1 MARQSRKSFPSKALG
16 ALASGL
22 TWALKGIWWIA
33 KNVFSLVARGAVFI
47 FTKAFHGVKDFASSK
62 RVELGKPK
70 NEASYAAFV
79 EEKKIS
85 GELHGFEQE
94 LETSKSLIGIII
106 GSRGSGKSAMGL
118 RILENARAKGRK
130 VAAMGFSESALPAWI
145 EPVESLDEVKNGAFL
160 LVDEGGILFSAR
172 SSFSSPNKLL
182 SELLFISRH
191 KDLSVLFISQ
201 NSANLEINTLRQADY
216 LLLRQ
221 PSLLQKE
228 FERKV
233 IQKIY
238 DENEAEFKKFGKH
251 ATLVYSNWYNGFVS
265 NELPGFWS
273 DAASKS
279 FKNYRAQSDRG

>member
-1 MARQSRKSFPSKALG
+1 MARQRRKSFSSKALG
-16 ALASGL
+16 AIGS
-22 TWALKGIWWIA
+22 ALKWTLEGMWWIT
-33 KNVFSLVARGAVFI
+33 KKIFSLLARGAVFI
-47 FTKAFHGVKDFASSK
+47 FTKAFHGAKDFASAKRTELSK
-62 RVELGKPK
+62 PQSG
-70 NEASYAAFV
+70 ASYAPFV

-85 GELHGFEQE
+85 GELHDFEQE

-106 GSRGSGKSAMGL
+106 GSRGIGKSAMGL
-118 RILENARAKGRK
+118 RILENVRAKGHK

-145 EPVESLDEVKNGAFL
+145 EPVESLDEVKNGTFL

-172 SSFSSPNKLL
+172 SSFSNPNKLL

-228 FERKV
+228 FERKI

-238 DENEAEFKKFGKH
+238 DKNEGEFKKFGKH
-251 ATLVYSNWYNGFVS
+251 ATLAYSNWYNGFVS
-265 NELPGFWS
+265 NELPSFWS

-279 FKNYRAQSDRG
+279 FKNYHAQEG